1 MCRHRGTCVWY
12 TLMLLFTKKVK
23 KDRGHYFSPLSS
35 IRVIA
40 LVRKISYELHRNLNQ
55 YIPEGFT
62 CLRILYTLVMDQI
75 PIKCDMND
83 FSLGLKKRDVVSG
96 VCGKLN

>member
-1 MCRHRGTCVWY
+1 MNY
-12 TLMLLFTKKVK
+12 T
-23 KDRGHYFSPLSS
+23 G
-35 IRVIA
+35 
-40 LVRKISYELHRNLNQ
+40 NQ

-83 FSLGLKKRDVVSG
+83 FNLGLKKRDVVSG

>member
-1 MCRHRGTCVWY
+1 MNY
-12 TLMLLFTKKVK
+12 T
-23 KDRGHYFSPLSS
+23 G
-35 IRVIA
+35 
-40 LVRKISYELHRNLNQ
+40 NQ

-83 FSLGLKKRDVVSG
+83 FSLGLKKKGCCVRCMWKIELVVNAL
-96 VCGKLN
+96 VVVHFYKIMYIFKAPFK

>member
-1 MCRHRGTCVWY
+1 MNY
-12 TLMLLFTKKVK
+12 T
-23 KDRGHYFSPLSS
+23 G
-35 IRVIA
+35 
-40 LVRKISYELHRNLNQ
+40 NQ

-83 FSLGLKKRDVVSG
+83 FSLGLKKRDVVTG